1 MFFAFL
7 CLVRRMRRVR
17 LRSVEGKEVF
27 MDIFSVLTLLGG
39 LALFLFGMNTMGGG
53 LERLSGGRLER
64 TLEKMTD
71 NTFKGFLLGAGV
83 TAVIQSS
90 SATTVMV
97 VGFVNSGIMKLAQA
111 IGIIMGANVG
121 TTITAWL
128 LSLTGIEGDSLVLK
142 LLKPSGFAPIL
153 AFIGIA
159 LLMFAKHGKKKDT
172 GTILIGFAVLMFGMD
187 MMSGAVKPL
196 AEVPEFTSILTMF
209 SNPVLGVL
217 AGALLTA
224 IIQSS
229 SASVGI
235 LQALSATG
243 SITFATAI
251 PIIMGQN
258 IGTCVTAMISCI
270 GAKKNAKRAAFVHL
284 YFNIIGTI
292 VILGAFYGFNA
303 LLHFGFVQDVVT
315 PADIAIIHTA
325 FNLLATALLLP
336 FSKYLGKLACLTVRD
351 KDTQDD
357 TPFLDERFLGTPSLA
372 VEQCDNM
379 AVEMAHLSRDMFLK
393 AVTLADKYDE
403 KLAEQIL
410 QSEERIDA
418 YEDVLGTYL
427 VKVSRK
433 SLGKRDGNEVA
444 RLLHCIGD
452 FERIA
457 DHAVNL
463 VDAAKEMHE
472 KKISFSEEAKREL
485 RVLTSALTE
494 ILNVTMDAFDQRN
507 VALAKKV
514 EPLEQVIDGLRD
526 KLKSRHVK
534 RLQNGTC
541 TIELGFV
548 LSDLLTNYERVSDHC
563 SNIAVCLIQI
573 SMDSLETHEYLHD
586 LKESHS
592 QEYEGEYEAYKKKYA
607 LP

>member
-1 MFFAFL
+1 
-7 CLVRRMRRVR
+7 
-17 LRSVEGKEVF
+17 
-27 MDIFSVLTLLGG
+27 MDIFSLLTLLGG
-39 LALFLFGMNTMGGG
+39 LALFLFGMNTMGDG
-53 LERLSGGRLER
+53 LEKLSGGKLER

-128 LSLTGIEGDSLVLK
+128 LSLTGIEGDSLVLN

-159 LLMFAKHGKKKDT
+159 FLMFAKNGKKKDV
-172 GTILIGFAVLMFGMD
+172 GTILVGFAVLMFGMD

-196 AEVPEFTSILTMF
+196 ADVPEFTSILTMF
-209 SNPVLGVL
+209 SNPLLGVL

-224 IIQSS
+224 VIQSS

-258 IGTCVTAMISCI
+258 IGTCVTAMLACI

-284 YFNIIGTI
+284 YFNIIGTV
-292 VILGAFYGFNA
+292 VILAAFYGLNA
-303 LLHFGFVQDVVT
+303 LLDFAFIRDTVT
-315 PADIAIIHTA
+315 PADIAVVHTG
-325 FNLLATALLLP
+325 FNLIATALLLP
-336 FSKYLGKLACLTVRD
+336 FSKFLGKLACLTVRD
-351 KDTQDD
+351 KDTEDD
-357 TPFLDERFLGTPSLA
+357 TPFLDERFLGTPALA
-372 VEQCDNM
+372 VEQCDVM
-379 AVEMAHLSRDMFLK
+379 AAKMAGLSKNTFLQ
-393 AVTLADKYDE
+393 AITLLGKYDE
-403 KLAEQIL
+403 KLAQQIL
-410 QSEERIDA
+410 ENEERIDA

-427 VKVSRK
+427 VKVSSK
-433 SLGKRDGNEVA
+433 SLNTRDSNEIA

-452 FERIA
+452 FERIS

-472 KKISFSEEAKREL
+472 KKITFSDEAKKEL
-485 RVLTSALTE
+485 RVLTDALTE
-494 ILNVTMDAFDQRN
+494 ILAITMEAFENKDI
-507 VALAKKV
+507 ALAKKV

-526 KLKSRHVK
+526 KLKRRHVK
-534 RLQNGTC
+534 RLQSGAC
-541 TIELGFV
+541 TIELGFI

-573 SMDSLETHEYLHD
+573 SMDSFETHEYLHD
-586 LKESHS
+586 LKDGSSVEF
-592 QEYEGEYEAYKKKYA
+592 EDEYEAYKNKYV
-607 LP
+607 LS

>member
-1 MFFAFL
+1 
-7 CLVRRMRRVR
+7 
-17 LRSVEGKEVF
+17 
-27 MDIFSVLTLLGG
+27 MDIFSLLTLLGG
-39 LALFLFGMNTMGGG
+39 LALFLFGMNTMGDG
-53 LERLSGGRLER
+53 LEKLSGGKLER
-64 TLEKMTD
+64 TLERMTD

-128 LSLTGIEGDSLVLK
+128 LSLTGIEGDSLVLN
-142 LLKPSGFAPIL
+142 LLKPSGFAPVL

-159 LLMFAKHGKKKDT
+159 LLMFAKHGKKKDI

-196 AEVPEFTSILTMF
+196 ADVPEFTSILTMF
-209 SNPVLGVL
+209 SNPLLGVL

-224 IIQSS
+224 VIQSS

-243 SITFATAI
+243 SISFATAI

-258 IGTCVTAMISCI
+258 IGTCVTAMLSCI

-284 YFNIIGTI
+284 YFNIIGTV
-292 VILGAFYGFNA
+292 VILAAFYGLNA
-303 LLHFGFVQDVVT
+303 LLDFSFISDTVT
-315 PADIAIIHTA
+315 PADIAIVHTG
-325 FNLLATALLLP
+325 FNLIATALLLP
-336 FSKYLGKLACLTVRD
+336 FSKFLGKLACLTVRD
-351 KDTQDD
+351 KDTEDD
-357 TPFLDERFLGTPSLA
+357 TPFLDERFLGTPALA
-372 VEQCDNM
+372 VEQCDVM
-379 AVEMAHLSRDMFLK
+379 AVKMARLSQNTFLQ
-393 AVTLADKYDE
+393 AITLLEKYDE
-403 KLAEQIL
+403 KLAQRIL
-410 QSEERIDA
+410 ENEERIDA

-427 VKVSRK
+427 VKVSSK
-433 SLGKRDGNEVA
+433 SLNTRDSNEIA

-452 FERIA
+452 FERIS

-472 KKISFSEEAKREL
+472 KKIAFSDEAKREL
-485 RVLTSALTE
+485 RVLTGALTE
-494 ILNVTMDAFDQRN
+494 ILSITMDAFENRDL
-507 VALAKKV
+507 VLAKKV
-514 EPLEQVIDGLRD
+514 EPLEQVIDGLRE
-526 KLKSRHVK
+526 KLKRRHVK
-534 RLQNGTC
+534 RLQSGTC
-541 TIELGFV
+541 TIELGFI

-563 SNIAVCLIQI
+563 SNIAVCLIQL
-573 SMDSLETHEYLHD
+573 SMDSFETHEYLHD
-586 LKESHS
+586 LKDGSSAEF
-592 QEYEGEYEAYKKKYA
+592 ENEYEAYKSKYV
-607 LP
+607 LS

>member
-1 MFFAFL
+1 
-7 CLVRRMRRVR
+7 
-17 LRSVEGKEVF
+17 
-27 MDIFSVLTLLGG
+27 MDIFSLLTLLGG
-39 LALFLFGMNTMGGG
+39 LALFLFGMNTMGDG
-53 LERLSGGRLER
+53 LEKLSGGKLER
-64 TLEKMTD
+64 TLERMTD

-128 LSLTGIEGDSLVLK
+128 LSLTGIEGDSLVLN
-142 LLKPSGFAPIL
+142 LLKPSGFAPVL

-159 LLMFAKHGKKKDT
+159 LLMFAKNGKKKDI

-196 AEVPEFTSILTMF
+196 ADVPEFTSILTMF
-209 SNPVLGVL
+209 SNPLLGVL

-224 IIQSS
+224 VIQSS

-243 SITFATAI
+243 SISFATAI

-258 IGTCVTAMISCI
+258 IGTCVTAMLSCI

-284 YFNIIGTI
+284 YFNIIGTV
-292 VILGAFYGFNA
+292 VILAAFYGLNA
-303 LLHFGFVQDVVT
+303 LLDFSFISDTVT
-315 PADIAIIHTA
+315 PADIAIVHTG
-325 FNLLATALLLP
+325 FNLVATALLLP
-336 FSKYLGKLACLTVRD
+336 FSKFLGKLACLTVRD
-351 KDTQDD
+351 KDTEDD
-357 TPFLDERFLGTPSLA
+357 TPFLDERFLGTPALA
-372 VEQCDNM
+372 VEQCDVM
-379 AVEMAHLSRDMFLK
+379 AAKMARLSQTTFLQ
-393 AVTLADKYDE
+393 AITLLEKYDE
-403 KLAEQIL
+403 KLAQQIL
-410 QSEERIDA
+410 ENEERIDA

-427 VKVSRK
+427 VKVSSK
-433 SLGKRDGNEVA
+433 SLNTRDSNEIA

-452 FERIA
+452 FERIS

-472 KKISFSEEAKREL
+472 KKIAFSDKAKKEL
-485 RVLTSALTE
+485 RVLTGALTE
-494 ILNVTMDAFDQRN
+494 ILAITMDAFENRDL
-507 VALAKKV
+507 VLAKKV
-514 EPLEQVIDGLRD
+514 EPLEQVIDGLRE
-526 KLKSRHVK
+526 KLKRRHVK
-534 RLQNGTC
+534 RLQSGTC
-541 TIELGFV
+541 TIELGFI

-563 SNIAVCLIQI
+563 SNIAVCLIQL
-573 SMDSLETHEYLHD
+573 SMDSFETHEYLHD
-586 LKESHS
+586 LKDGSSAEF
-592 QEYEGEYEAYKKKYA
+592 ENEYEAYKSKYV
-607 LP
+607 LS